1 MSALRADLHI
11 HTCLSPC
18 AEDDLTPATAA
29 GLAKLAGADLIA
41 VTDHNSALSLP
52 AAKAACDAYG
62 LQLLPGVEANTREE
76 IHLLCYF
83 PDVETA
89 LDFSERLYRAL
100 PAFPYDPAIWGRQ
113 LVMDENDQVLDQ
125 VPKLLTGALDLSL
138 AQTAALCRSLGGIP
152 VPAHA
157 DADSYSLF
165 SVLGGWPMDTDF
177 DLLEVRDPEHTAKL
191 VRCGFF
197 PAEKP
202 MFFSSDAH
210 RMEDVACRLCEMD
223 EDFPLV
229 RLLKK

>member
-62 LQLLPGVEANTREE
+62 LQLLPGVEANN
-76 IHLLCYF
+76 
-83 PDVETA
+83 
-89 LDFSERLYRAL
+89 RAL
-100 PAFPYDPAIWGRQ
+100 PAFPNDPAIWGRQ

-177 DLLEVRDPEHTAKL
+177 DLLEVRDPEHAAKL